1 MTQGLHPLAA
11 NMINQLNR
19 VDVVSNNLANANT
32 VGFKQD
38 HLVEG
43 SFNHYMDRKKAENE
57 EPMKLSEVMNTV
69 PKIDGKYIKQDMG
82 SIEQTGNGFDFALSE
97 PGTYFKILNTRNN
110 SIEYTRDGSFKN
122 INGELVTQNGYKV
135 LNNNNQPIA
144 VDQDNLFVNGI
155 TVAKI
160 DSKNLLKV
168 GDNNYKVNNEN
179 NVNNLV
185 NDGTIVLQGA
195 LEQSNVNTISTMVD
209 LIEAQR
215 KFEQA
220 QKAVRAIDE
229 VNSKVIESIGNN
241 K

>member
-11 NMINQLNR
+11 NMVNQLNR

-32 VGFKQD
+32 VGFKED

-43 SFNHYMDRKKAENE
+43 SFNHYIDRVKAENE
-57 EPMKLSEVMNTV
+57 EPMRLSEVINTV
-69 PKIDGKYIKQDMG
+69 PKIDGKYMNQDMG
-82 SIEQTGNGFDFALSE
+82 AIVQTGNGFDFALNKR
-97 PGTYFKILNTRNN
+97 GTYFKVLNTRNN
-110 SIEYTRDGSFKN
+110 TIEYTRDGSFKA

-144 VDQDNLFVNGI
+144 IDENNLFVNEI
-155 TVAKI
+155 SVVQI
-160 DSKNLLKV
+160 DSKELLKV
-168 GDNNYKVNNEN
+168 GDNNYKAN
-179 NVNNLV
+179 NVTNLV

-215 KFEQA
+215 GFEQA
-220 QKAVRAIDE
+220 QKAIKSIDE
-229 VNSKVIESIGNN
+229 VNAKVIESIGNN

>member
-11 NMINQLNR
+11 NMVNQLNR

-32 VGFKQD
+32 VGFKED

-43 SFNHYMDRKKAENE
+43 SFNHYMDRVKAENI

-69 PKIDGKYIKQDMG
+69 PKIDGKYMNQDMG
-82 SIEQTGNGFDFALSE
+82 SIVQTGNGFDFALNE
-97 PGTYFKILNTRNN
+97 PGTYFKVLNPKNN
-110 SIEYTRDGSFKN
+110 SIEYTRDGSFKA
-122 INGELVTQNGYKV
+122 IDGELVTQNGYKV
-135 LNNNNQPIA
+135 LNDGDQPIA
-144 VDQDNLFVNGI
+144 IDQDNLFANEIAVVG
-155 TVAKI
+155 I

-168 GDNNYKVNNEN
+168 GDNNYKVNDIN
-179 NVNNLV
+179 NVNNLF
-185 NDGTIVLQGA
+185 NDGTIVLQGG

-220 QKAVRAIDE
+220 QKAIKSIDE
-229 VNSKVIESIGNN
+229 VNAKVIESIGNN